1 MRFHKL
7 SKKNIPGL
15 ILAAAAILAA
25 AKYLASYQSG
35 KRRNAG
41 N

>member
-1 MRFHKL
+1 MKFRKL
-7 SKKNIPGL
+7 SKKHIPGL
-15 ILAAAAILAA
+15 ILVAAAILAA

-35 KRRNAG
+35 NRQNSG